1 MHNFLQ
7 QLQQYTNIAKY
18 LSVPGRNLVPWESG
32 SNLFELIES
41 LLFLPLT
48 QTCDRTVR
56 GNMANSTTIG
66 VY

>member
-18 LSVPGRNLVPWESG
+18 PSVPGRNLVPWESG
-32 SNLFELIES
+32 SNFFELIES
-41 LLFLPLT
+41 LFFLLLT

-56 GNMANSTTIG
+56 SNMANSTTIG